1 VFIRITSSQPFTP
14 LVPWPGIPEMLTAV
28 AEARLQ

>member
-1 VFIRITSSQPFTP
+1 MFIRITANQAFTP
-14 LVPWPGIPEMLTAV
+14 LVPWPGVPAMLTAA